1 MKVEFI
7 RQLYLIERVVYLSYM
22 STSDLIVDYSSK
34 YVGLCLV
41 LLFMLDFSSL
51 INSLFWLG

>member
-51 INSLFWLG
+51 INSLF